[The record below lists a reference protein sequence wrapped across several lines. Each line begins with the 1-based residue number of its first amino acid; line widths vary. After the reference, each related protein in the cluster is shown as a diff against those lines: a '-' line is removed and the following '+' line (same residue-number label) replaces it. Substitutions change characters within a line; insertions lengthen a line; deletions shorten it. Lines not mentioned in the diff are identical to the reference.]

1 MSISVFPGYKVLNL
15 GSQGPTVRQLQRD
28 LNTRFEQLGILETI
42 SVMADGRFGPE
53 TLVSIKYL
61 QCIGGLPVNGRVE
74 ERTLAFIEE
83 GIIGLPMLAFG
94 SSGTSVL
101 AVQQAI
107 LQAQVRVLKDG
118 DFGPFTERGVK
129 IYQQKLGLLV
139 DGIVGPQTWERIVRS
154 RLKGLPCA
162 ALLPNPYP

>member
-1 MSISVFPGYKVLNL
+1 MSIAVFPGYKVLNL

-28 LNTRFEQLGILETI
+28 LNARFKQLGILESI
-42 SVMADGRFGPE
+42 SVMPDGRFGSE
-53 TLVSIKYL
+53 TLAAIKYL

-74 ERTLAFIEE
+74 ERTLAFVAE
-83 GIIGLPMLAFG
+83 GVAGLPILAAG

-118 DFGPFTERGVK
+118 EFGPFTERGVK
-129 IYQQKLGLLV
+129 IYQQKSGLVV
-139 DGIVGPQTWERIVRS
+139 DGIVGPQTWDKLVRS
-154 RLKGLPCA
+154 RLESLPCA
-162 ALLPNPYP
+162 ALLPNPYR